1 MIFLDNHST
10 TAIHP
15 DVVEAMNE
23 ALLRIGNPH
32 STSHISGRLANDE
45 LNEAKETI
53 GSYFGVNGDF
63 VVLTSGAT
71 EANNLAIRGAAEMK
85 KRKTTSKRRGFISAL
100 EHKCVASAAKKLAA
114 EGLELETI
122 PYCEKDGV
130 DLGFL
135 QKNIE
140 ETDCFVSIMAAN
152 NETSDKLSFLEAA
165 DIVSNKDVFFH
176 TDFSQAM
183 YGDPIDLPS
192 SRISAISISGHKFRG
207 PMGIGALVCSRSPND
222 LVEPILHGGLQ
233 EAGVRSGTAPL
244 FLAVGLAKAIELLA
258 ESRTKTNQQLRMLV
272 DVFLGELAKVSPSAK
287 VNSKNMAGRPGGVNI
302 YFPGVNAEDLCH
314 TLSADISVS
323 SSAACTGT
331 GINASEILLAMGY
344 EVSRARQSIRICFGE
359 NNSPEDAKYAA
370 IKIAT
375 ALEKLSEHHQD

>member
-1 MIFLDNHST
+1 MLFLDNHST

-15 DVVEAMNE
+15 DVLEAMNE
-23 ALLRIGNPH
+23 ALLRVGNPH
-32 STSHISGRLANDE
+32 STSHFSGRLAGEE
-45 LNEAKETI
+45 LNSAKETI
-53 GSYFGVNGDF
+53 GSYFGVDGDF

-85 KRKTTSKRRGFISAL
+85 KSKITGKQRGFISAL
-100 EHKCVASAAKKLAA
+100 EHKCVANAAKKLAS

-135 QKNIE
+135 QNNIE

-165 DIVSNKDVFFH
+165 SIVSDKDVFFH

-183 YGDPIDLPS
+183 YGEPIDLPS
-192 SRISAISISGHKFRG
+192 SSISSVSISGHKFRG
-207 PMGIGALVCSRSPND
+207 PMGIGALICSRSPND

-258 ESRTKTNQQLRMLV
+258 ESRTKTNQHLGLLV
-272 DVFLGELAKVSPSAK
+272 DVFLTELAQTCPSAEI
-287 VNSKNMAGRPGGVNI
+287 NSKNMVGRPGGVNI

-331 GINASEILLAMGY
+331 GINASEILLSMGFGL
-344 EVSRARQSIRICFGE
+344 SRAQQSIRLCFGE
-359 NNSPEDAKYAA
+359 NNSTEDAKYAA
-370 IKIAT
+370 IKIA
-375 ALEKLSEHHQD
+375 AAREKLSEVH